1 MNGGRKREVVVMA
14 DGLRIVA
21 MGSGAL
27 LCPAMEAIAG
37 AGKDRLAL
45 AVTQPD
51 KPAGRGKR
59 LTECPAKATA
69 SRLGVEVRQPADVN
83 DGKFVEELQSL
94 RPDVLLVAAYGQF
107 LGAEVLGT
115 ARFGAIN
122 IHPSL
127 LPRWRG
133 ASPMQWA
140 LAEGDAET
148 GVTVLYVTER
158 MDAGDILA
166 QERTPVG
173 EDETLEGLSARLAET
188 GARMMMEVL
197 DRFREAGT
205 ALAGRPQGEEGVI
218 RARKLKKEDA
228 VVDWSREA
236 RVIRNRFRG
245 VWGWPGAETVLPDG
259 TPLKIHGMAL
269 ADGEANAAPGT
280 VIRVDAAGPT
290 VACGGGTAVTLTE
303 VQPAGKSRMAGAA
316 LVCGRKVKAGD
327 VLGGAAH

>member
-1 MNGGRKREVVVMA
+1 MA
-14 DGLRIVA
+14 EGLRIVA

-37 AGKDRLAL
+37 AGKDRLVL

-51 KPAGRGKR
+51 RPAGRGKR

-69 SRLGVEVRQPADVN
+69 ARLGVETATPEDVN
-83 DGKFVEELQSL
+83 APEFVQRLRELK
-94 RPDVLLVAAYGQF
+94 PDVLLVAAYGQF
-107 LGAEVLGT
+107 LGKEVLET
-115 ARFGAIN
+115 ARLGAVN

-166 QERTPVG
+166 QERTAMG

-188 GARMMMEVL
+188 GARLVLDVL
-197 DRFREAGT
+197 DRFRAAGT
-205 ALAGRPQGEEGVI
+205 ALAGRPQGEEGLT
-218 RARKLKKEDA
+218 RARKLKKDDA

-236 RVIRNRFRG
+236 RAVRNRFRG
-245 VWGWPGAETVLPDG
+245 FWGWPGTETRLADG
-259 TPLKIHGMAL
+259 SPLKIHGMVL
-269 ADGEANAAPGT
+269 ADGEAGAAPGT
-280 VIRVDAAGPT
+280 VLRVDGAGPT

-303 VQPAGKSRMAGAA
+303 VQPAGKPRMTGAA
-316 LVCGRKVKAGD
+316 LVCGRRAKKGD
-327 VLGGAAH
+327 VLGRTVSAVP

>member
-1 MNGGRKREVVVMA
+1 MA

-21 MGSGAL
+21 MGSGVL
-27 LCPAMEAIAG
+27 LCPAMEAIAR
-37 AGKDRLAL
+37 AGKDQLVL

-51 KPAGRGKR
+51 RPAGRGKR

-69 SRLGVEVRQPADVN
+69 ARLGVETATPADVN
-83 DGKFVEELQSL
+83 EGAFVERLRELK
-94 RPDVLLVAAYGQF
+94 PDVLLVAAYGQF
-107 LGAEVLGT
+107 LGKDVLET
-115 ARFGAIN
+115 ARLGAVN

-166 QERTPVG
+166 QERTRVG

-188 GARMMMEVL
+188 GARMVLDVL
-197 DRFREAGT
+197 DRFREAGA
-205 ALAGRPQGEEGVI
+205 ALAGRPQGEAGAT

-236 RVIRNRFRG
+236 RTIRNRFRG
-245 VWGWPGAETVLPDG
+245 FWGWPGTETRLVDG
-259 TPLKIHGMAL
+259 SPLKIHGMAL
-269 ADGEANAAPGT
+269 AEGAAGAAPGT
-280 VIRVDAAGPT
+280 VIRVDGAGPT

-303 VQPAGKSRMAGAA
+303 VQPAGKARMSGAA
-316 LVCGRKVKAGD
+316 LVCGRRVKVGD
-327 VLGGAAH
+327 RLGGGIDGWMVG

>member
-1 MNGGRKREVVVMA
+1 MA

-37 AGKDRLAL
+37 AGKDRLVM

-59 LTECPAKATA
+59 LTECPAKTTA
-69 SRLGVEVRQPADVN
+69 ARLGVEVRQPADVN
-83 DGKFVEELQSL
+83 DGKFVEELRAL

-107 LGAEVLGT
+107 LGAEVLAS

-158 MDAGDILA
+158 MDAGNILS
-166 QERTPVG
+166 QERTAIG
-173 EDETLEGLSARLAET
+173 EGETLEGLSARLAAQ
-188 GARMMMEVL
+188 GARQVLEVL
-197 DRFREAGT
+197 DAFRGGARPE
-205 ALAGRPQGEEGVI
+205 GRPQGEAGVT
-218 RARKLKKEDA
+218 RARKLKKEDGRVNWRMGA
-228 VVDWSREA
+228 RE
-236 RVIRNRFRG
+236 IWNRFRG
-245 VWGWPGAETVLPDG
+245 FQGWPGTETGLPDG
-259 TPLKIHGMAL
+259 TRLKIHGMVPVE
-269 ADGEANAAPGT
+269 GG
-280 VIRVDAAGPT
+280 AAGAEPGRVLKTGGEGVT
-290 VACGGGTAVTLTE
+290 VACGGGTAVVLTE
-303 VQPAGKSRMAGAA
+303 VQPAGKGRMSGAA
-316 LVCGRKVKAGD
+316 LACGRRVKAGD
-327 VLGGAAH
+327 WLGEGAGGGE